1 LQAGGVAA
9 EFLKTGIANGDG
21 SARAVKLELHT
32 TVFMKVSPQLA
43 SSKQACLLKLLES
56 DRFGL

>member
-32 TVFMKVSPQLA
+32 TVFMKVVPNSRAA
-43 SSKQACLLKLLES
+43 SKRVS
-56 DRFGL
+56 